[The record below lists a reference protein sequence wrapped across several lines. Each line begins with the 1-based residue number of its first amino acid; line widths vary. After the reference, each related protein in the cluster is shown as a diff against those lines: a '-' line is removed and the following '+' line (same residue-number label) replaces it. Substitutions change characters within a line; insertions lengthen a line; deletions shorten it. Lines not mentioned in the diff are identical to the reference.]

1 MKPEQW
7 AENRVGEL
15 VGVCL
20 CGIRQGLACVTRATR
35 KFPVC
40 SCSRPE
46 PCPGTEA
53 GRQRETELTHRETK
67 FWPAGKSS
75 KCTLTLSGV

>member
-1 MKPEQW
+1 MIEQQASQSQEGEVKPEQW

-35 KFPVC
+35 KFLVQLLQ
-40 SCSRPE
+40 SRALPKYR
-46 PCPGTEA
+46 
-53 GRQRETELTHRETK
+53 GRQAE
-67 FWPAGKSS
+67 GD
-75 KCTLTLSGV
+75 

>member
-1 MKPEQW
+1 MIEKPADQSQGEVKPEQW

-20 CGIRQGLACVTRATR
+20 CGIRQGLACVTRAAR

-40 SCSRPE
+40 NCSGAG
-46 PCPGTEA
+46 PCHTQRQTSKQA
-53 GRQRETELTHRETK
+53 GRGRLSC
-67 FWPAGKSS
+67 PIGK
-75 KCTLTLSGV
+75 